1 MNKTSE
7 AFEYF
12 DRAKVLNE
20 TGVKNIVNEKVIP
33 MIKKEAQKRNPTKIK
48 KKSTN
53 GSLHKLKNDA
63 EIDVD
68 D

>member
-33 MIKKEAQKRNPTKIK
+33 MIIVIRKHLKLYSQKPKHPF
-48 KKSTN
+48 TN
-53 GSLHKLKNDA
+53 LELLLKV
-63 EIDVD
+63 IY
-68 D
+68 